1 MWDILNN
8 LLVVAGQVVTLFLLM
23 GVGFVMAKLGRLSP
37 STLGQ
42 LSNLLLYVAIPC
54 VIISSMQI
62 DPDPGLLRNI
72 GIMFLITVAYYVVFC
87 SLVPLLF
94 RSSPEDTR
102 VVLRF
107 STVYANNGFM
117 GMPLLQ
123 AVLGEG
129 AVIFAVVATVT
140 FNLFQWTHGVILVG
154 GQKKISVRQ
163 ALINPGTIGLAV
175 GLVLFLSGLRLP
187 SMVGNAVDFLGDLNT
202 PLAMVVI
209 GGQMA
214 STDLGRQDGEG
225 YLVHTNHFVIPSMS
239 LAPMSTHTASAA
251 MPPLP
256 GRAKIWLTAGFSFIF
271 FMMACSLPPPPTTI
285 IFIIT
290 SGSMVEK
297 SHACHGHDHVVSVA
311 GFYDIIVPD
320 GTARLSHIGDAA
332 LGSPFDIISEW
343 EESIGAQ
350 NNTFE
355 AGQIFS
361 LLFSGE
367 RLRLFCEKLL
377 PIAISYD
384 IFVVLGKIYIYG
396 VVPVRT
402 LDLIF
407 ERQAEHLVVLA
418 QVPFVSLFSGQPGA
432 VDPGLLSGA
441 HAYDLSVFRIAYGI
455 GLGIF
460 EGYEGYD
467 HVPPGFFRQVFVICN
482 DIGKQARIYP
492 VIISPLLES
501 HSEYLLFLQ
510 LGRNIR
516 RVYFYYIVV
525 SFSLG
530 L

>member
-1 MWDILNN
+1 MWDIFNN

-37 STLGQ
+37 GTLGQ

-214 STDLGRQDGEG
+214 STDLGRTFRRPDL
-225 YLVHTNHFVIPSMS
+225 YASSILKLIVIPLITALVLLPFHLPALVYCSMVI
-239 LAPMSTHTASAA
+239 LAGTPTAGTSGILAQQYNRDVGSAA
-251 MPPLP
+251 Q
-256 GRAKIWLTAGFSFIF
+256 
-271 FMMACSLPPPPTTI
+271 
-285 IFIIT
+285 
-290 SGSMVEK
+290 MV
-297 SHACHGHDHVVSVA
+297 
-311 GFYDIIVPD
+311 
-320 GTARLSHIGDAA
+320 TLS
-332 LGSPFDIISEW
+332 
-343 EESIGAQ
+343 
-350 NNTFE
+350 T
-355 AGQIFS
+355 
-361 LLFSGE
+361 
-367 RLRLFCEKLL
+367 
-377 PIAISYD
+377 
-384 IFVVLGKIYIYG
+384 
-396 VVPVRT
+396 
-402 LDLIF
+402 
-407 ERQAEHLVVLA
+407 
-418 QVPFVSLFSGQPGA
+418 
-432 VDPGLLSGA
+432 LLSVVTLPVVA
-441 HAYDLSVFRIAYGI
+441 VMANLLS
-455 GLGIF
+455 
-460 EGYEGYD
+460 
-467 HVPPGFFRQVFVICN
+467 
-482 DIGKQARIYP
+482 
-492 VIISPLLES
+492 
-501 HSEYLLFLQ
+501 
-510 LGRNIR
+510 
-516 RVYFYYIVV
+516 
-525 SFSLG
+525 
-530 L
+530 